1 MGGVVPPATSG
12 QFIIIGELAKTNQQ
26 VSSKGLT
33 KCKLF
38 DDICRLGSQLKHLES
53 NFQRSFHHWLMCR
66 VLLLWE

>member
-38 DDICRLGSQLKHLES
+38 DDICRSKHEKKREKKS
-53 NFQRSFHHWLMCR
+53 KKP
-66 VLLLWE
+66 